1 MSADII
7 QFVPRPNPN
16 REETLERMANEV
28 MRAALYGVPHV
39 FLTADTVWLVD
50 QMFGGPIVK
59 DPA

>member
-16 REETLERMANEV
+16 REETLEQSASEI
-28 MRAALYGVPHV
+28 AALYGVPHV